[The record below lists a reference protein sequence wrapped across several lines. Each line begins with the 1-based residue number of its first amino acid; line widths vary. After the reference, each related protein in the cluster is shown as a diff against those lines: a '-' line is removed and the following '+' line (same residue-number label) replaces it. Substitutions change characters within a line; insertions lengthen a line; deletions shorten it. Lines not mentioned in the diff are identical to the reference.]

1 MSLKLLNFVLEIIIG
16 LLVFPHEFL
25 GPVSWSL
32 LFIFNGVVHVSL
44 VGLVDFTLLL
54 VELFSLSIKSTNSF
68 FHFIECLLFLLSSN
82 VIKVLL
88 MLPVLLVEVIN
99 ESVEVINVLMFP
111 VDSLVQV
118 SELLI
123 EFLIFLGG
131 TGSVELLVDLVDLF
145 MH

>member
-1 MSLKLLNFVLEIIIG
+1 LNFVLEIIIG
-16 LLVFPHEFL
+16 LLIFPHEFL
-25 GPVSWSL
+25 GPVIWSI
-32 LFIFNGVVHVSL
+32 LFIFSGVVHVPG
-44 VGLVDFTLLL
+44 VGLIDLSLLL
-54 VELFSLSIKSTNSF
+54 VELFSLSFKSTNSF
-68 FHFIECLLFLLSSN
+68 FHIIEILLFLLSSN

-99 ESVEVINVLMFP
+99 ESVKVIDVLMFP

-131 TGSVELLVDLVDLF
+131 SGSVELLVDSVDLL